1 MKNLSLR
8 VKMISTLLA
17 IGIVTSTA
25 FSIYFYSDRVDEVY
39 DDARAISGD
48 LINRSVAMFMV
59 STKKF
64 HEDFQR
70 TANNPEERKRILDDW
85 NRTIFAVD
93 EAVIH
98 DHGADK
104 PRVRLIGDEKV
115 FGYKPLAKNDAT
127 QIRIPFET
135 EAAHAL
141 MKGADKIERIEN
153 DVYRIAVPLY
163 SDVHAGC
170 AECHFSV
177 VESDKADMK
186 RHILLGTLNAYVPLD
201 QMLAHART
209 DALEVV
215 GFMVVSIL
223 ILMAGIYFVLQRLVV
238 KPVSRIAGGLDRSA
252 EQVAAA
258 AGQVAS
264 SSQVLASGT
273 SEQAASVEET
283 SSSLEEMASM
293 TKQNADN
300 ARQAD
305 HLVKEAR
312 EVVGQANASM
322 GELNQSMQA
331 ISTASQETSKI
342 IKTIDEIAFQTNLLA
357 LNAAVEAARA
367 GEAGAGFAVVA
378 DEVRNLAM
386 RAAEAARNTAG
397 LIEGTVTKVKFGTD
411 LVTRT
416 NEAFGSVSAS
426 VEKVSGLVGEIAAAS
441 HEQSQGIEQ
450 VNKAVGEMDKV
461 IQQNAA
467 TAEESSGA
475 SHELTSQAEDMKRMV
490 EDLAKLVGARTAADA
505 RLAQA
510 GRPAPGRGEKK
521 GQQAPRKAAPRRRGK
536 EDPEQMI
543 PLASGD
549 EGFKE
554 F

>member
-1 MKNLSLR
+1 MKSMSLR
-8 VKMISTLLA
+8 AKMICTLLA
-17 IGIVTSTA
+17 IGITTSTA
-25 FSIYFYSDRVDEVY
+25 FSLYFYSDRVDEVY
-39 DDARAISGD
+39 NDARATSGD

-141 MKGADKIERIEN
+141 LKGADKHERIEN
-153 DVYRIAVPLY
+153 NVYRIAVPLY

-186 RHILLGTLNAYVPLD
+186 RHILLGTLNAYVPLS
-201 QMLAHART
+201 QMLAVAKA
-209 DALEVV
+209 DAWKIV
-215 GFMVVSIL
+215 GFLALSIL
-223 ILMAGIYFVLQRLVV
+223 ILMAGIYLTLQRLVV
-238 KPVSRIAGGLDRSA
+238 KPVARIAGGLDRSA

-258 AGQVAS
+258 AGQVAA

-305 HLVKEAR
+305 QLVKEAK
-312 EVVGQANASM
+312 EVVGHANASM

-331 ISTASQETSKI
+331 ISTASHEMSKI

-450 VNKAVGEMDKV
+450 VNKAVSEMDKV

-475 SHELTSQAEDMKRMV
+475 SHELTSQAEDMKGMV
-490 EDLAKLVGARTAADA
+490 KELATLVGAKTGRK
-505 RLAQA
+505 
-510 GRPAPGRGEKK
+510 RPASR
-521 GQQAPRKAAPRRRGK
+521 
-536 EDPEQMI
+536 
-543 PLASGD
+543 ASAWRP
-549 EGFKE
+549 FMP
-554 F
+554 

>member
-8 VKMISTLLA
+8 TKIIGTLLT
-17 IGIVTSTA
+17 IGLVTSSV
-25 FSIYFYSDRVDEVY
+25 FSIYLFNDNVNAVY
-39 DDARAISGD
+39 EDARKTSGD
-48 LINRSVAMFMV
+48 LINRAVAMFMV
-59 STKKF
+59 
-64 HEDFQR
+64 
-70 TANNPEERKRILDDW
+70 
-85 NRTIFAVD
+85 VD

-115 FGYKPLAKNDAT
+115 FNYRPLAKEGAT
-127 QIRIPFET
+127 RIQIPFET
-135 EAAHAL
+135 EAAQAL
-141 MKGADKIERIEN
+141 LRGADKFERIEN
-153 DVYRIAVPLY
+153 GFYRVAVPLF

-177 VESDKADMK
+177 VESDQADMK
-186 RHILLGTLNAYVPLD
+186 RHILLGTLNAYVPLAD
-201 QMLAHART
+201 MMAHARSN
-209 DALEVV
+209 AWMIV
-215 GFMVVSIL
+215 GFLVLSIL
-223 ILMAGIYFVLQRLVV
+223 ILMIGIYVIVQRLVI
-238 KPVSRIAGGLDRSA
+238 KPVSRIAGGLDQSA

-293 TKQNADN
+293 TRQNADN

-305 HLVKEAR
+305 QLGKNAKT
-312 EVVGQANASM
+312 VVEQANASM
-322 GELNQSMQA
+322 SELNTSMLE
-331 ISTASQETSKI
+331 ISNASNETSKI

-386 RAAEAARNTAG
+386 RAAEAARSTAG
-397 LIEGTVTKVKFGTD
+397 LIEGTVQKVKSGSD
-411 LVTRT
+411 LVART
-416 NEAFGSVSAS
+416 NAAFASVSAG
-426 VEKVSGLVGEIAAAS
+426 VEKMSALIGEIAAAS
-441 HEQSQGIEQ
+441 NEQSQGIDQ

-467 TAEESSGA
+467 TAEQSSGA
-475 SHELTSQAEDMKRMV
+475 SHELTSEAEQMKAMV
-490 EDLAKLVGARTAADA
+490 KDLATMVGANAAAEKTAPSAQRTLPRPTA
-505 RLAQA
+505 RPTA
-510 GRPAPGRGEKK
+510 GTRRPKARTVKTVAEKV
-521 GQQAPRKAAPRRRGK
+521 
-536 EDPEQMI
+536 DPEKLI
-543 PLASGD
+543 PLAESD
-549 EGFKE
+549 FKD

>member
-1 MKNLSLR
+1 MKNWTLR
-8 VKMISTLLA
+8 TKMICTLLA
-17 IGIVTSTA
+17 IGAVTSSA
-25 FSIYFYSDRVDEVY
+25 FSIYFYTDSVTSVHE
-39 DDARAISGD
+39 DAQATAGD

-70 TANNPEERKRILDDW
+70 TANAPEERKRILDDW

-141 MKGADKIERIEN
+141 LKGADKHERIEN

-186 RHILLGTLNAYVPLD
+186 RHILLGTLNAYVPLGS
-201 QMLAHART
+201 MMAHARL
-209 DALEVV
+209 DAWKIA
-215 GFMVVSIL
+215 GFMVLSIL

-490 EDLAKLVGARTAADA
+490 KDLATLIGAATRDDA
-505 RLAQA
+505 
-510 GRPAPGRGEKK
+510 RPAPDRRPRADSGK
-521 GQQAPRKAAPRRRGK
+521 GAPKGGLRKAAPRRRGK
-536 EDPEQMI
+536 EDSEQMI
-543 PLASGD
+543 PLASAD